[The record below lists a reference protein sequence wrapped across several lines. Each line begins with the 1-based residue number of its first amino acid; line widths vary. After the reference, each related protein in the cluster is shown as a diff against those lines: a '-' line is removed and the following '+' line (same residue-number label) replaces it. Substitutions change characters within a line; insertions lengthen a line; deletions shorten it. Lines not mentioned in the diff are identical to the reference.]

1 MKRVLMILAI
11 VLSVAGQAN
20 AAGIKKQ
27 PGESVTLIW
36 MFNLAD
42 EAKISGFR
50 LESAPTSAGPY
61 TTVAG
66 VTSVPAGRQMIFPAA
81 FSTGSVMVFYR
92 VYAYFI
98 SGTNTIVSVSDPVAG
113 VEVDMAVPG
122 PMGTQGR

>member
-1 MKRVLMILAI
+1 MTPVQRGRIWVSKGLRKRCSNFRL
-11 VLSVAGQAN
+11 VLSSEAGRVDNGSSYA
-20 AAGIKKQ
+20 
-27 PGESVTLIW
+27 S
-36 MFNLAD
+36 
-42 EAKISGFR
+42 KISGFR

-61 TTVAG
+61 TMVSG

-98 SGTNTIVSVSDPVAG
+98 SGTNTIVSASDPVAG

-122 PMGTQGR
+122 PTGTQGK